1 MSFAE
6 RNLMIAFV
14 VALGLV
20 LTGCATM
27 PDDASHFEPTWPS
40 DADMPKPTNGS
51 IYAQGTEVS
60 LWENVTARNVG
71 DTLTIRLEENT
82 SAQKSASTTTS
93 KSSEAALA
101 GPTVFGRPVTV
112 NGTPILEGSLNNES
126 SFAGNG
132 ASKQSNALDGE
143 ISVTVAKRFPNGNL
157 LVRGQK
163 LVTINSGREYVR
175 VQGIVRPSD
184 IAPDNSVVSWRVA
197 DAYISYGGQGTVANA
212 SKPGWLY
219 RFFNS
224 PLTPF

>member
-6 RNLMIAFV
+6 RNLM
-14 VALGLV
+14 VAVIVAVGLL

-27 PDDASHFEPTWPS
+27 PDDAAHFEPTWPS
-40 DADMPKPTNGS
+40 EADMPKPTNGS

-112 NGTPILEGSLNNES
+112 NGTPILEGSMSNES

-197 DAYISYGGQGTVANA
+197 DAHISYGGQGTVANA